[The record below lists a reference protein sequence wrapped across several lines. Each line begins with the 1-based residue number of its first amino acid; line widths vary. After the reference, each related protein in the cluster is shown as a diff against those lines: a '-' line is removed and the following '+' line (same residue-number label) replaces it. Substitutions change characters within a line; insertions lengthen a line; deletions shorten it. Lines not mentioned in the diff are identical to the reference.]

1 MSICVYFFPYR
12 FWWEMWYLLLRLAH
26 MTLYVW
32 VLPGNVSWRAL
43 CEWTASRRCRSW
55 RSERPSGWSGVSLV
69 FVGAWQCSYSGD
81 ISAYLWRFQMLRLKE
96 TTRTQ
101 SDSQQFC
108 RCKQFD
114 SSCVKPADEL
124 HPFSSCWRFCN
135 MGFVKSGFK
144 TVCAQVYISLLMEK
158 TKQESVSVAME
169 TAYWSHNHI
178 SLMQFQPW

>member
-1 MSICVYFFPYR
+1 
-12 FWWEMWYLLLRLAH
+12 MWYLLLRLAH

-101 SDSQQFC
+101 SDSQQFR
-108 RCKQFD
+108 RCKQFG
-114 SSCVKPADEL
+114 SSCVKPADAL

-144 TVCAQVYISLLMEK
+144 TVCVCRCVYPSRWK
-158 TKQESVSVAME
+158 KRNRKVSQ
-169 TAYWSHNHI
+169 
-178 SLMQFQPW
+178 LPWRPHTGAITTLV